1 MLVGWRNA
9 IIGGRS
15 DLSTSELIPEGK
27 EEVERGRLMLPDSG
41 RLIGG
46 KVTGRLMTL
55 KHR

>member
-27 EEVERGRLMLPDSG
+27 EEVERGRLMLPDRG

>member
-9 IIGGRS
+9 IIGGRR

-27 EEVERGRLMLPDSG
+27 EEVERGRLMLPDRG

-46 KVTGRLMTL
+46 KVTGRLMT
-55 KHR
+55 